1 MFVREKHINGYT
13 SSPVKNAETAAFSR
27 HSGSAEVFE
36 FACLMEGRRAK
47 TLQIDPPDSGRAAA
61 IRPAGHRAEPA
72 RRSNGRALRPAVIPS
87 SHGALAVG
95 HGSKPANS
103 DPSADLKA
111 AANRR
116 CRAFFTAD

>member
-1 MFVREKHINGYT
+1 IRICELDG
-13 SSPVKNAETAAFSR
+13 
-27 HSGSAEVFE
+27 
-36 FACLMEGRRAK
+36 GRRAK

-95 HGSKPANS
+95 HGIKPANA
-103 DPSADLKA
+103 DTSADLKA

-116 CRAFFTAD
+116 CRAVFTADELFEAPLTAERGVLLATVELMP